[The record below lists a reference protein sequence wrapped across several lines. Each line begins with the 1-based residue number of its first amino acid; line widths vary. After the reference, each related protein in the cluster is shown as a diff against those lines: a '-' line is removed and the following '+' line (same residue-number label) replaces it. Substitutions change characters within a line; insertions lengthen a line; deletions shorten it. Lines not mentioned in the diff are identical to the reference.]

1 MPSRA
6 LEKILFAS
14 RWLLAPFYVALVVA
28 LVILM
33 ITMLRELW
41 HFASLVPEI
50 KEVDVILGVLTLV
63 DLTLT
68 GSLIVIVIFS
78 GYENFVSKIDVG
90 EHPDWP
96 EWMAKIDFSGLKLK
110 LLSSIVAISGIQL
123 LKSFMDIH
131 NLSDREL
138 SWYVGIHM
146 TFVISG
152 LLLALTDRVSVEKH

>member
-1 MPSRA
+1 
-6 LEKILFAS
+6 
-14 RWLLAPFYVALVVA
+14 
-28 LVILM
+28 
-33 ITMLRELW
+33 
-41 HFASLVPEI
+41 
-50 KEVDVILGVLTLV
+50 
-63 DLTLT
+63 
-68 GSLIVIVIFS
+68 
-78 GYENFVSKIDVG
+78 
-90 EHPDWP
+90 
-96 EWMAKIDFSGLKLK
+96 MAKIDFSGLKLK

>member
-68 GSLIVIVIFS
+68 GSLIVIVMKISFRRLMLVNIRIGRNGWQRLIFQ
-78 GYENFVSKIDVG
+78 D
-90 EHPDWP
+90 
-96 EWMAKIDFSGLKLK
+96 
-110 LLSSIVAISGIQL
+110 
-123 LKSFMDIH
+123 
-131 NLSDREL
+131 
-138 SWYVGIHM
+138 
-146 TFVISG
+146 
-152 LLLALTDRVSVEKH
+152 